1 MAEPLSDLTAKCI
14 KCGFCLESC
23 PTFVLTGDESRS
35 PRGRINLARA
45 ADEGQIEW
53 TETADALDTC
63 LGCRACE
70 TACPSGVHYGMIL
83 ELARH
88 ELRKERPRRAEA
100 ALINTITNPTI
111 FRAQTLLGGLLPGGR
126 VPAFLNQAIT
136 TEEAEARVPQREAP
150 GQWPPLR
157 PHELPP
163 IKGQVALLEGCVMDV
178 LYPSTHEATRRLLR
192 RVGYATIPALKHQ
205 CCGALHAHAGDLKAA
220 HQRLDALAEA
230 LPQNTPLIVNAAGC
244 GSHLKESSLGP
255 IVHEATEFLLLHG
268 LADVLKDAPGFAQP
282 VRVAYHDACHLAHG
296 QGIRSAPRELIR
308 AIPGVTLLDIE
319 ESEMCCGSA
328 GTYNVTQPKMARQL
342 LERKLDHVERTTPDI
357 LVSGNPGCHAWMGQG
372 ADERHA
378 RYRVMMTVDLLESA
392 FSGMRG

>member
-1 MAEPLSDLTAKCI
+1 MAEPLSDLAAKCI
-14 KCGFCLESC
+14 KCGFCLEAC

-53 TETADALDTC
+53 AETADALDTC

-83 ELARH
+83 ELARK
-88 ELRKERPRRAEA
+88 ELRQAQPRPAEQ
-100 ALINTITNPTI
+100 ALLNGITNPTI
-111 FRAQTLLGGLLPGGR
+111 FRAQTLLSGLLPGGR
-126 VPAFLNQAIT
+126 VPAFVSRAIT
-136 TEEAEARVPQREAP
+136 TEVAEARVPQPEAP
-150 GQWPPLR
+150 GQWPVLR

-163 IKGQVALLEGCVMDV
+163 VKGQVALLEGCVMGV

-192 RVGYATIPALKHQ
+192 RIGFESIPATRGQ
-205 CCGALHAHAGDLKAA
+205 CCGALHAHAGDLEGA
-220 HQRLDALAEA
+220 HQRLDALAES
-230 LPQNTPLIVNAAGC
+230 LPPGAPLIVNAAGC
-244 GSHLKESSLGP
+244 GSHLKESSVGP
-255 IVHEATEFLLLHG
+255 IVHEATEFLLKNG
-268 LADVLKDAPGFAQP
+268 LADLLRQSPGFATP

-308 AIPGVTLLDIE
+308 AIPGVTLLEIE

-328 GTYNVTQPKMARQL
+328 GTYNVTQPGIARQL
-342 LERKLDHVERTTPDI
+342 LERKLNHVERTTPDI

-372 ADERHA
+372 ADERKA
-378 RYRVMMTVDLLESA
+378 PYRVMMTVDLLETA